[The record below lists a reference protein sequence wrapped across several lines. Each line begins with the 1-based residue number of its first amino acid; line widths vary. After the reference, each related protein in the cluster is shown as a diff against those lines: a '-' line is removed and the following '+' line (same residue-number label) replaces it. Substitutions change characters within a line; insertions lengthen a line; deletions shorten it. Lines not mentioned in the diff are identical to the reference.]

1 MELLTQEYQTFQANA
16 GPAPSLYVDQFTLIA
31 YYIQTHDWKW
41 KFRRHLREPDRVDE
55 YDLTSSTGQH
65 LVVLRNIDR
74 WNFDLSKPEIYQ
86 VLVRSLHDA
95 QLTSANMFL
104 VKQVHGHADSSANC
118 GKRQSNA
125 KTCCGRRA
133 AGDLAVSRQH
143 SSKYHIHPRFPVNG
157 PNQSHA
163 LAAKPRGKVEAR

>member
-1 MELLTQEYQTFQANA
+1 
-16 GPAPSLYVDQFTLIA
+16 LYVDQFTLIA

-65 LVVLRNIDR
+65 LVLLRNIDR

-104 VKQVHGHADSSANC
+104 VKQVHGHADPS
-118 GKRQSNA
+118 
-125 KTCCGRRA
+125 
-133 AGDLAVSRQH
+133 
-143 SSKYHIHPRFPVNG
+143 
-157 PNQSHA
+157 A
-163 LAAKPRGKVEAR
+163 LAANESRIRKLAADAGLQVTSLYADNTQADITFTLAFP